1 MRWIQVAPAE
11 DIPPRKG
18 LAILIGHLSLAVFN
32 TGERFLAVE
41 NRCPH
46 SGDPLADGMVT
57 GTTVTCP
64 RHSWRICLET
74 GLVTKPSVEG
84 TPQVRT
90 FPADVRD
97 GTVMLDLDAVTATRD

>member
-1 MRWIQVAPAE
+1 MQWIQVAPVE
-11 DIPPRKG
+11 SIPPRKG

-46 SGDPLADGMVT
+46 SGDPLADGIVT

-90 FPADVRD
+90 FPAEVRD
-97 GTVMLDLDAVTATRD
+97 GTVLLDLDAA

>member
-1 MRWIQVAPAE
+1 MQWIPVAPVKH
-11 DIPPRKG
+11 IPPRKG

-46 SGDPLADGMVT
+46 SGDPLADGIVT

-64 RHSWRICLET
+64 RHYWSICLET
-74 GLVTKPSVEG
+74 GPVTKPSVEG
-84 TPQVRT
+84 TQQVRT
-90 FPADVRD
+90 FPAEVRD
-97 GTVMLDLDAVTATRD
+97 GTVMLDLDAQQAMA

>member
-1 MRWIQVAPAE
+1 MQWIPVAPAKN
-11 DIPPRKG
+11 IPPRKG
-18 LAILIGHLSLAVFN
+18 MAILIGHLSLAVFN

-46 SGDPLADGMVT
+46 SGDPLADGIVT

-84 TPQVRT
+84 TRQVRT
-90 FPADVRD
+90 FPTEVRD
-97 GTVMLDLDAVTATRD
+97 GTVMLDVNAQQATA